1 LNPRSD
7 RTTVVNVRHAPYDIY
22 IGRQNNR
29 YGLPES
35 PFHNPYRIPQD
46 GGRTEVLDKYHA
58 HLLSRPDLLARLPE
72 LRGKVLACW
81 CKPYE
86 CHGDILAEL
95 ADAEE
100 GTR

>member
-1 LNPRSD
+1 V
-7 RTTVVNVRHAPYDIY
+7 TTRVVNIKSGEPFDIY
-22 IGRQNNR
+22 IGRR
-29 YGLPES
+29 MAHTDLTES
-35 PFHNPYRIPQD
+35 IWANPYRIPQD

-81 CKPYE
+81 CKPYN